1 MIITKDY
8 VLLNFPKTGSTFVRE
23 TLKELYYRR
32 GGLVNKLA
40 LATGLDKWQPMQKA
54 LTAESRL
61 ETFLV
66 KRNIKANNHFEELW
80 LPIAY
85 DAQYISGVTE
95 KRKYIHGIFSQI
107 PIEHRQKPILGI
119 IRNPYDRVVSM
130 YEYRAWARFPYDN
143 TGALRAEY
151 PHFPDLNFEE
161 YFDMATKYGLRSL
174 TKHKTVKADVGMQT
188 LSFIKFYFENPDEI
202 FEKLTDEYIDSKEF
216 MNDLPKNITF
226 LHTENLNQELYDFLR
241 KHNHSEKELR
251 FILENAKINV
261 TNSRKKKEWETYFSP
276 EMKAKI
282 RHRDRMWFMLFP
294 EYDE

>member
-119 IRNPYDRVVSM
+119 IRNPYD
-130 YEYRAWARFPYDN
+130 
-143 TGALRAEY
+143 L
-151 PHFPDLNFEE
+151 
-161 YFDMATKYGLRSL
+161 SL
-174 TKHKTVKADVGMQT
+174 IH
-188 LSFIKFYFENPDEI
+188 I
-202 FEKLTDEYIDSKEF
+202 
-216 MNDLPKNITF
+216 
-226 LHTENLNQELYDFLR
+226 
-241 KHNHSEKELR
+241 
-251 FILENAKINV
+251 
-261 TNSRKKKEWETYFSP
+261 
-276 EMKAKI
+276 
-282 RHRDRMWFMLFP
+282 
-294 EYDE
+294 